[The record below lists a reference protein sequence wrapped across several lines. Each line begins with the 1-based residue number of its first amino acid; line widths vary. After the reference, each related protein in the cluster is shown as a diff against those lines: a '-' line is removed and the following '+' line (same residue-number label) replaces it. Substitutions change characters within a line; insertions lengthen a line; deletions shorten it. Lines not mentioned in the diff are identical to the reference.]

1 MDEIAEVLRMRH
13 ESGRSQRELDRACG
27 LSAGAVNQLLQ
38 RAELAG
44 LGGRC
49 QRT

>member
-27 LSAGAVNQLLQ
+27 LSAVLFS
-38 RAELAG
+38 
-44 LGGRC
+44 
-49 QRT
+49 